1 MTDNEREEL
10 KWLVDFTVMRL
21 VETTVRGM
29 LRDLC
34 DPSEL
39 TDEEIDAMDAD
50 DARAYL
56 AEITYD
62 DSDPAATRDHC
73 ATLASL
79 D

>member
-1 MTDNEREEL
+1 MTDAEREEL
-10 KWLVDFTVMRL
+10 KYLVDFTVMRL
-21 VETTVRGM
+21 AEGAVRGM

-39 TDEEIDAMDAD
+39 TDAEIDAMDPD

-73 ATLASL
+73 AALAAL
-79 D
+79 